1 MRGSIIMS
9 QSVQEPGGIKQIS
22 WAAPTMIVHADN
34 FPARG
39 IGIAPRIRRE
49 PAFWPG
55 KALER
60 PYRVS
65 ISRA

>member
-55 KALER
+55 
-60 PYRVS
+60 
-65 ISRA
+65 